1 MSKIITT
8 VDRRIYTSLYNL
20 QSYSEKSLQN
30 WISKYKEILFPDY
43 YCFLSGYNFYNKKGE
58 RSAADLILIA
68 KDFSEWIIIEVELA
82 IKELTHTKFQLGV
95 FTDLQLDIDKFG
107 KHCQQKVHTFH
118 KLYQKELANC
128 LSLTP
133 KVLVVFDFEDKDKV
147 EELTTAFPT
156 IKVGYCELYMTSKHN
171 AIILRI
177 YGENNYVIK
186 DAVYLTPGR
195 INKSVYDIS
204 DPAFMRQIR
213 SSRVDFIC
221 EGKVGHLTII
231 KIGKKIKLKIDDH
244 PYNEDAILVL
254 DKAISNQLF
263 LKAVN
268 PN

>member
-1 MSKIITT
+1 MARLD
-8 VDRRIYTSLYNL
+8 VD
-20 QSYSEKSLQN
+20 Q
-30 WISKYKEILFPDY
+30 
-43 YCFLSGYNFYNKKGE
+43 
-58 RSAADLILIA
+58 
-68 KDFSEWIIIEVELA
+68 FS
-82 IKELTHTKFQLGV
+82 
-95 FTDLQLDIDKFG
+95 
-107 KHCQQKVHTFH
+107 KHCQQKEHTFH
-118 KLYQKELANC
+118 KLYQKELRNC

-133 KVLVVFDFEDKDKV
+133 KVLVIFDFEDKKKV
-147 EELTTAFPT
+147 EDLTNSFPA

-186 DAVYLTPGR
+186 DAVYLTPGK

-204 DPAFMRQIR
+204 DPGFMKQIR
-213 SSRVDFIC
+213 STRVDFIC
-221 EGKVGHLTII
+221 EGKVGHLIVMKIGATI
-231 KIGKKIKLKIDDH
+231 KIKIDDH